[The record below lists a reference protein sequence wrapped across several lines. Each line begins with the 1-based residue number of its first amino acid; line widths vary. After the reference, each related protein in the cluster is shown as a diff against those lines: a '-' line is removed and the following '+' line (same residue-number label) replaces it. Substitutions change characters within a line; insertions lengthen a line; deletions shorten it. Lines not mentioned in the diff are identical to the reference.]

1 MQSNMKYVTFL
12 SNEGEQIII
21 FPKIIQHSVMAED
34 VKKSSF
40 GGMRPISAG
49 FIVNGECVGRSE
61 SLRMGSRGDDDT
73 ALILPLLDL
82 DKYTLEEKSK
92 DIVVLE
98 KPQLSKN
105 QAKRKRKKLNK

>member
-1 MQSNMKYVTFL
+1 MQSDMKYVTFF
-12 SNEGEQIII
+12 SNNGEQLII

-34 VKKSSF
+34 VRKSSF
-40 GGMRPISAG
+40 GGMTPISAG
-49 FIVNGECVGRSE
+49 FIVNGECVGKSE
-61 SLRMGSRGDDDT
+61 SLRLFSRGDNDT

-98 KPQLSKN
+98 KPTISKN
-105 QAKRKRKKLNK
+105 QAKRKRKKLKC